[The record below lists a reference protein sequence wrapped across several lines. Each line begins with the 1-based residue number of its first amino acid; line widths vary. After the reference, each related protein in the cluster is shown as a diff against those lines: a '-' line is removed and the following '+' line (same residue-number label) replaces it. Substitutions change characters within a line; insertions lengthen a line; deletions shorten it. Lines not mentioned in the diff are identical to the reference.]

1 MSPRGESMIERVV
14 RVLEAVKD
22 TGSARTASEIARC
35 TGIPVPSA
43 HRIVAELT
51 RLGILERDAD
61 RRIRIGVRLW
71 EIAARSAGLPTLR
84 ESALPYLEDLRAVV
98 QAPTLL
104 SVLDHNDVLNVDTL
118 SARQAG
124 ATNVTQPG
132 VRLPAL
138 SSSPGI
144 VLVAF
149 APPGVRDEILS
160 SAKIV
165 RFTEHSVVDRAE
177 VARIVHEARRVG
189 HVVARRWISLDST
202 GIAVP
207 ILADD
212 RTALA
217 ALSVTVP
224 FAADAAAELLPALHT
239 TARGISRAYRLHSPD
254 PRIALLLRQIR
265 RAIEL
270 G

>member
-1 MSPRGESMIERVV
+1 MIERVV
-14 RVLEAVKD
+14 RVLDAVND

-51 RLGILERDAD
+51 RLGILDRDAG

-71 EIAARSAGLPTLR
+71 EIAARSAGPPTLR

-104 SVLDHNDVLNVDTL
+104 SVLERAQRRHPVRTPGRCHQRHPTRGPA
-118 SARQAG
+118 ARA
-124 ATNVTQPG
+124 
-132 VRLPAL
+132 
-138 SSSPGI
+138 
-144 VLVAF
+144 VLVAC

-160 SAKIV
+160 SAKLV
-165 RFTEHSVVDRAE
+165 RFTEHSVLDRAE
-177 VARIVHEARRVG
+177 VARIVHEAPRAG

-202 GIAVP
+202 GVAVP
-207 ILADD
+207 ILAGD

-224 FAADAAAELLPALHT
+224 FAAYAPAELLPALHT
-239 TARGISRAYRLHSPD
+239 TARGISRAYRHQW
-254 PRIALLLRQIR
+254 RQLQ
-265 RAIEL
+265 RAVEL